1 MRKFLPLLILMFL
14 TFSNTGTAYGAISPL
29 GLQGRNACQIVDPTI
44 SMESFKAIVDV
55 QNDISYVTTTSVIKN
70 NSNEQKSVL
79 MGYGD
84 GLIGMDDTARISNF
98 TISVDNIR
106 YRYVL
111 RNGVANPDNSQLPSF
126 TRWFAWDLRL
136 QPGEAKVVKNSFTL
150 KNKLFYKGNYSVELF
165 LQSLVAWQQPIKQVE
180 IVYDFGEY
188 QPYIFDP
195 SPQPQPTTI
204 TEGGKL
210 IWRYTDYTPTT
221 DSNFTAFFFPMDIV
235 TTNYAKDKGDKQLSA
250 IANDYLNTKYSA
262 VITKANEYLMSEESQ
277 YKKEAMYFMA
287 RAAHSLMDLDTALEI
302 YDKIGNNPGFSD
314 DIAPVL
320 TQQLIYEKIS
330 ILKYQQNTE
339 DIRETIEQTKA
350 LEPNY
355 LSYPIQAWLEKESS
369 LLPKTQPQ
377 PEQTT
382 EEQPEQDDT
391 TTDIKEGLEIL
402 GYDVPIELIIIIV
415 LLILFII
422 LRAIFKRKR
431 KRRRSLFY

>member
-1 MRKFLPLLILMFL
+1 MRKFLPLLILIFL
-14 TFSNTGTAYGAISPL
+14 IFCSTGTAYGAISPL
-29 GLQGRNACQIVDPTI
+29 GLQGRSACQIVDPTI

-55 QNDISYVTTTSVIKN
+55 QNDISHVTTTSVIKN
-70 NSNEQKSVL
+70 NSDEEKSVL

-84 GLIGMDDTARISNF
+84 GLIGKDDTARISNF

-106 YRYVL
+106 YKYVL

-188 QPYIFDP
+188 RPYIFDP

-204 TEGGKL
+204 TEGGQL

-221 DSNFTAFFFPMDIV
+221 DSNFTTFFFPMDIA
-235 TTNYAKDKGDKQLSA
+235 TTNLAKGKGDKQLSA

-287 RAAHSLMDLDTALEI
+287 RAAHSLMDLDTALEL
-302 YDKIGNNPGFSD
+302 YDKIVDNPGFSD

-330 ILKYQQNTE
+330 ILKYQQNME
-339 DIRETIEQTKA
+339 RVRETIEQTRA
-350 LEPNY
+350 MEPNY

-369 LLPKTQPQ
+369 LLPKPQPQ

-382 EEQPEQDDT
+382 EEQPKQDDT
-391 TTDIKEGLEIL
+391 TTNIKEGLEIL
-402 GYDVPIELIIIIV
+402 GYDVPIELIIIVI

-422 LRAIFKRKR
+422 LRTIFKRKR
-431 KRRRSLFY
+431 KRRKSLFY